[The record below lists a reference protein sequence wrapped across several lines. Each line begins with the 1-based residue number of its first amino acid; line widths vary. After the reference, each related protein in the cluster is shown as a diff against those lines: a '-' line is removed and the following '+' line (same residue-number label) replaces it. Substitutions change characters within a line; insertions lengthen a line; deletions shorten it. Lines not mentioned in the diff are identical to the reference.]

1 MLGEFRD
8 RLLSEGRSGPTANH
22 YLAALSH
29 AFSVAKR
36 EWGWVEYNPVRKVR
50 KEKERTGRLR
60 YLSREELDRLL
71 QTCKAAKNRYLY
83 PAVLL
88 ALSTGMRHGEIMGLT
103 WDRVDLKAGRITLE
117 RTKNG
122 ERRLVPLNGEA
133 LAAAREMGKVRR
145 LDSAL
150 LFLSHGDSATPIDL
164 RKPWETALSVA
175 GIENFRFHD
184 LRHTAASY
192 LAMSGADML
201 TIADVLGHKTLQM
214 VKRYA
219 HLSDQHKAEAVARMN
234 AMLFGHG

>member
-1 MLGEFRD
+1 MGLDGEVM
-8 RLLSEGRSGPTANH
+8 S
-22 YLAALSH
+22 
-29 AFSVAKR
+29 
-36 EWGWVEYNPVRKVR
+36 
-50 KEKERTGRLR
+50 
-60 YLSREELDRLL
+60 
-71 QTCKAAKNRYLY
+71 
-83 PAVLL
+83 
-88 ALSTGMRHGEIMGLT
+88 LT
-103 WDRVDLKAGRITLE
+103 WDRVDLKAGHITLE

-122 ERRLVPLNGEA
+122 QRRIVPLNGEA
-133 LAAAREMGKVRR
+133 LAALGELGKVRR

-150 LFLSHGDSATPIDL
+150 LFPSHGSPATPIDL
-164 RKPWETALSVA
+164 RKPWEAAMTSA

-219 HLSDQHKAEAVARMN
+219 HLRDQHKAEAVARMN